1 MRPTN
6 VEETSFWAM
15 AQNFSARF
23 TLAKQQKQSTSDDSF
38 RETNVIDSPFQ
49 LDPIYGVLRLVKVA
63 KIDQREAQNVYQ
75 LLINAQDRFG
85 SSIGSVDINIRF
97 VNGQK
102 EIVSSKGIRN
112 EEANLSP
119 HFGNTFGSLK
129 FVSHT
134 PEKSPII
141 ARIDEDA
148 ADGSFVAVIDPS
160 MYLSTAENIQQ
171 NSYIFELLPL
181 LSAEEDKRQQE
192 FPFSLDQQTG
202 LITLRTG
209 TSDDK
214 TMLNVNGIFLLLKS
228 YSFGMILIS
237 NSIF

>member
-102 EIVSSKGIRN
+102 EIVSSKGIRS

-119 HFGNTFGSLK
+119 HFGSLK

-134 PEKSPII
+134 PKISPII

-171 NSYIFELLPL
+171 NSYTFELLPL
-181 LSAEEDKRQQE
+181 ISAEEDKRQQE
-192 FPFSLDQQTG
+192 FPFLLDQQTG
-202 LITLRTG
+202 LITLHTG